1 MRIPVKNVSR
11 RSGTTLFVAT
21 LAFMFLIPV
30 VGLAVDVG
38 FLYTVRSKL
47 QSSVDGAS
55 LAAARALSLGATT
68 DAQATNAKQNA
79 VNWFYANFPKGDWYT
94 HSTLMNTSNTYVNVY
109 DDATV
114 PQLRHVDVFASTS
127 VPTLFMRWFGN
138 AATTVNSRGY
148 ATRRDVVAML
158 VLDRSGSMCPSSA
171 TPCSKTDTT
180 SSCAAMINA
189 AKLFTGQFA
198 AGRDRIG
205 MISFADNAYRHSSPT
220 TTFQTVLGY
229 TNTLGTATGEIDS
242 VICHGG
248 TNSAGAF
255 SLAYNDLY
263 QTNLPGALNVMVLE
277 TDGQP
282 NTVTVNF
289 WDGTSAGIA
298 SASNCVDINNRKKS
312 SSPTAGFQ
320 TLASLPAWSP
330 TPWNMNSFGT
340 GFMSNPDATH
350 NLIGGIGVNS
360 TTYWLMYN
368 NWTTS
373 KSNSFN
379 EVYNTA
385 NPYVSSSAGRAAGC
399 GFNSSHNSASDIAWI
414 PSSDIYG
421 NSLTGYKATTL
432 SSGHLTV
439 TTTNLLN
446 GSFNALDDA
455 GSFARTN
462 ATLPVYN
469 FTLGFSASVDHVIL
483 QRVAN
488 DPSWLGNASCTAT
501 GALCRYA
508 SAENQGTYVYAQ
520 TQQDLITAFLSL
532 SSQILRLNR

>member
-1 MRIPVKNVSR
+1 MRIPAKNVSR

-30 VGLAVDVG
+30 IGLAVDVG

-68 DAQATNAKQNA
+68 DAQAANAKQNA
-79 VNWFYANFPKGDWYT
+79 VNWFYANFPKGEWYS
-94 HSTLMNTSNTYVNVY
+94 HSTLMNTSNTYVSVY

-127 VPTLFMRWFGN
+127 IPTLFMRWFGN
-138 AATTVNSRGY
+138 ANTAVNSRGH

-158 VLDRSGSMCPSSA
+158 VLDRSGSMCPNAA
-171 TPCSKTDTT
+171 TPCSKTTT
-180 SSCAAMINA
+180 GSSCAAMINA

-220 TTFQTVLGY
+220 TNFQSVLGY
-229 TNTLGTATGEIDS
+229 TNTLGTGTGEIDS

-263 QTNLPGALNVMVLE
+263 QTDLPGALNVMVLE
-277 TDGQP
+277 TDGLP

-289 WDGTSAGIA
+289 WDGTAAGID
-298 SASNCVDINNRKKS
+298 SASNCLDANGKKQS
-312 SSPTAGFQ
+312 QAGGFD
-320 TLASLPAWSP
+320 TYASLPAWSP
-330 TPWNMNSFGT
+330 SPWNMNSFGT
-340 GFMSNPDATH
+340 GFMTNMDATR

-360 TTYWLMYN
+360 STYWVMYN
-368 NWTTS
+368 NWTTT

-379 EVYNTA
+379 EVYNST
-385 NPYVSSSAGRAAGC
+385 NPYLSSASGRAAGC
-399 GFNSSHNSASDIAWI
+399 GFNSSHNSASDIAWL
-414 PSSDIYG
+414 PTSDVYG
-421 NSLTGYKATTL
+421 NSLTGYKTTNL

-439 TTTNLLN
+439 TTSNVLN
-446 GSFNALDDA
+446 ASFNALDDA

-462 ATLPVYN
+462 ANLPVYN
-469 FTLGFSASVDHVIL
+469 FTLGFSSSVDHVIL

-488 DPSWLGNASCTAT
+488 DSSWLGNTACTAS
-501 GALCRYA
+501 GAACRFA
-508 SAENQGTYVYAQ
+508 SGENQGTYVYAQ